1 MAKLNLSTAF
11 ARYGAKLTNPQWAV
25 SAISDQNELVMSCWK
40 DYLKPVDGVLRYV
53 DTLSRWEHNKPGNNL
68 LREHLERAISEGL
81 VVRLVMASATDMFTV
96 NSGKSAAGIANSFS
110 VREDLVGSVT
120 NFDGDEFVIEFVA
133 SDT

>member
-11 ARYGAKLTNPQWAV
+11 TRYGAKLTNPQWAV

-40 DYLKPVDGVLRYV
+40 DYLKLTDGVLRYV
-53 DTLSRWEHNKPGNNL
+53 DTLSRWEGNKPGNNL

-81 VVRLVMASATDMFTV
+81 AVRLVIASAPDMFEV

-110 VREDLVGSVT
+110 VKVEVVGSIT
-120 NFDGDEFVIEFVA
+120 SFDGDEFIIEFVA
-133 SDT
+133 SDS

>member
-40 DYLKPVDGVLRYV
+40 DYLTLTDGVLRYV

-81 VVRLVMASATDMFTV
+81 AVRLVIANATDMFEV

-110 VREDLVGSVT
+110 VKVEVVGSVT
-120 NFDGDEFVIEFVA
+120 SFDGDEFIIEFVA
-133 SDT
+133 SDS